1 METLSIVLE
10 IIMIITFGLS
20 WPFNIRRAYKA
31 RTAKGTSFAF
41 TFFIA
46 IGYVCG
52 IFSKIA
58 AASAVGASY
67 WTFLRVFAFV
77 FYFINLSM
85 VTASI
90 CIYFRNKKLDKTESA
105 K

>member
-1 METLSIVLE
+1 METFSIVAE
-10 IIMIITFGLS
+10 IIMIVLFGVS
-20 WPFNIRRAYKA
+20 WPLNIVKA
-31 RTAKGTSFAF
+31 WRGRTAKGTSFLF

-46 IGYVCG
+46 LGYVCG
-52 IFSKIA
+52 IASKLFA
-58 AASAVGASY
+58 AAEIGPSY
-67 WTFLRVFAFV
+67 WTFMRAFAFA

-90 CIYFRNKKLDKTESA
+90 CIYFRNKKLDSVKE

>member
-1 METLSIVLE
+1 METVSIILE
-10 IIMIITFGLS
+10 IVMIITFGLS

-52 IFSKIA
+52 IFSKIFA
-58 AASAVGASY
+58 AAAIGPSY
-67 WTFLRVFAFV
+67 WTFLRAFAFA

-90 CIYFRNKKLDKTESA
+90 CIYFRNKKLDKKESEQ
-105 K
+105 

>member
-1 METLSIVLE
+1 MDKLSITAE
-10 IIMIITFGLS
+10 IIMIILFGIS
-20 WPFNIRRAYKA
+20 WPLNIVKAYRG
-31 RTAKGTSFAF
+31 RTAKGTSFLF

-52 IFSKIA
+52 IASKLFEA
-58 AASAVGASY
+58 AVDPSY
-67 WTFLRVFAFV
+67 WTFLRTFAFV

-85 VTASI
+85 VTTSI
-90 CIYFRNKKLDKTESA
+90 CIYFRNRRLDKKESG

>member
-1 METLSIVLE
+1 METFSIVAE
-10 IIMIITFGLS
+10 IMMIILFGIS
-20 WPFNIRRAYKA
+20 WPLNIFKA
-31 RTAKGTSFAF
+31 WRGRTAKGTSFWF

-52 IFSKIA
+52 IVSKLFA
-58 AASAVGASY
+58 AAAIGPSY
-67 WTFLRVFAFV
+67 WTFMRTFAFA
-77 FYFINLSM
+77 FYFVNLSM

-90 CIYFRNKKLDKTESA
+90 CIYFRNKKLDAVKE